1 MVELTAV
8 VLAAVLAGV
17 GWLVWKHGGRER
29 WHALT
34 DDRFVYGLP
43 WGTLLAVALVTAFYL
58 FAQRGLWNWYDP
70 LTLPFVSW
78 SWFYPVGVLTSGFAH
93 GSAGHIVSNMTGTL
107 AFGVVA
113 EYAWG
118 HYPQTRQSNIRDS
131 LLAPDDTGSQVTRPG
146 ARILLVTAAMFGVAL
161 LTGIFSLGPGL
172 GFSGAVF
179 GIAGFAIV
187 TRPRAAIAAVVAS
200 SALSTLYQALA
211 DPVVRGT
218 ISAGPPAPPSWANI
232 AFQAHMLGF
241 VVGVLLGVG
250 LLWSRRE
257 RLAPTSVF
265 GATLAFGLAL
275 SLWLLV
281 WPGGTDSF
289 TLYRGAGVIFVV
301 LLTGLVTVAATGSD
315 RSVSRQFAILAVAL
329 LSIPFVLTTLWF
341 VAALSG
347 AVPELSGMAPFS
359 ALLVLAVAALA
370 LPALPTAVRG
380 EDSRWATRRRTAF
393 LGLGTIAIVLLLPG
407 ILYGPVAVDTDS
419 ITETNEI
426 EVGDYVVTY
435 GENVTGGQE
444 LLMLDLNTSSLNQTY
459 DGLLV
464 ASESRSMWTIGERKD
479 SIAFDGEGSVQVGGL
494 GWSETVRAERTGWE
508 VTGNESAYAVD
519 LIHDGERTRSFT
531 SDPVRADVRI
541 DDHRVTVVPTQDDF
555 ELRVTRD
562 GDSVGTTA
570 IPDAGESATVGP
582 LTIRA
587 EDDDGTT
594 QVVVES
600 NGTSVTV
607 AEEETY

>member
-1 MVELTAV
+1 MVALTAV
-8 VLAAVLAGV
+8 VLAALLAGV
-17 GWLVWKHGGRER
+17 GWLVWTNGGSER
-29 WHALT
+29 WRALT
-34 DDRFVYGLP
+34 DDRFVYGVP
-43 WGTLLAVALVTAFYL
+43 WGTLVAVALVTAFYL
-58 FAQRGLWNWYDP
+58 LAQHGLTSWNEP

-93 GSAGHIVSNMTGTL
+93 GSPAHLLGNMTGTL

-118 HYPQTRQSNIRDS
+118 HYPQRRGHTIQDS
-131 LLAPDDTGSQVTRPG
+131 LLAPEESRFSRPG
-146 ARILLVTAAMFGVAL
+146 ARIALVTGAMFAVAL

-187 TRPRAAIAAVVAS
+187 TKPRAAIAAVVAS

-218 ISAGPPAPPSWANI
+218 ISVGPPAPPSWAGI

-241 VVGVLLGVG
+241 VVGVLLAVG
-250 LLWSRRE
+250 LLWSRQKD
-257 RLAPTSVF
+257 LAPLEVF
-265 GATLAFGLAL
+265 FATLAFGLAL

-281 WPGGTDSF
+281 WPGGQDVF
-289 TLYRGAGVIFVV
+289 YLYRGAGVIFVV
-301 LLTGLVTVAATGSD
+301 LLTGLVTIAATGSD
-315 RSVSRQFAILAVAL
+315 RSISRSIAILAVAL
-329 LSIPFVLTTLWF
+329 LAIPFALTTLWF
-341 VAALSG
+341 LAALSG
-347 AVPELSGMAPFS
+347 AVPELSGFAPFA
-359 ALLVLAVAALA
+359 ALLVLAVVALA
-370 LPALPTAVRG
+370 LPALPTALRG

-393 LGLGTIAIVLLLPG
+393 LGLGTVAILLLLPG

-435 GENVTGGQE
+435 AENVTGGQE

-464 ASESRSMWTIGERKD
+464 ASDSRSMWTIGERKD
-479 SIAFDGEGSVQVGGL
+479 SIAFDGEGEVQVGGL
-494 GWSETVRAERTGWE
+494 GWRETVRAERTGWE
-508 VTGNESAYAVD
+508 VTGNASAYAVD

-531 SDPVRADVRI
+531 SDPVRADVHI
-541 DDHRVTVVPTQDDF
+541 DDHRVTVVPTQEEF

-562 GDSVGTTA
+562 GDVVGTSA
-570 IPDAGESATVGP
+570 IPDAGDTATVDP

-587 EDDDGTT
+587 IDDDGTT

-600 NGTSVTV
+600 DGTSVTV
-607 AEEETY
+607 AVEETY

>member
-1 MVELTAV
+1 MVALTAV

-17 GWLVWKHGGRER
+17 GWLVWTNGGAEHWRE
-29 WHALT
+29 LT
-34 DDRFVYGLP
+34 DDRFVYGVP

-58 FAQRGLWNWYDP
+58 FAQRGLWSWYDP

-93 GSAGHIVSNMTGTL
+93 GSAGHIVSNMTGAL

-118 HYPQTRQSNIRDS
+118 HYPQRRGHTIRDS
-131 LLAPDDTGSQVTRPG
+131 LLAPQESRFSSPG
-146 ARILLVTAAMFGVAL
+146 ARILLVTAAMFAVAL

-187 TRPRAAIAAVVAS
+187 TKPRAAIAAVVAS

-218 ISAGPPAPPSWANI
+218 VSVGSPSPPTWANI

-241 VVGVLLGVG
+241 VVGAMAGIA
-250 LLWSRRE
+250 LLWARRDE
-257 RLAPTSVF
+257 LASVTVF
-265 GATLAFGLAL
+265 FATLTFGLAL

-281 WPGGTDSF
+281 WPGGQDVF
-289 TLYRGAGVIFVV
+289 YLYRGAGVILVV

-315 RSVSRQFAILAVAL
+315 RSVSRSIAILAVAL
-329 LSIPFVLTTLWF
+329 LAIPFVLAMLWF

-347 AVPELSGMAPFS
+347 TVPELSGFAPFA
-359 ALLVLAVAALA
+359 ALFVLAVLALA

-380 EDSRWATRRRTAF
+380 EGSRWAARRRTAF
-393 LGLGTIAIVLLLPG
+393 LGLGTVALLLLLPG
-407 ILYGPVAVDTDS
+407 ILYGPIAVDTDS

-435 GENVTGGQE
+435 AENVTSGQE
-444 LLMLDLNTSSLNQTY
+444 LLMLNVNTSSLNQTS

-464 ASESRSMWTIGERKD
+464 ASDSRSMWTVGEQKS

-494 GWSETVRAERTGWE
+494 GWRETVRAERTGWE
-508 VTGNESAYAVD
+508 VTGNDSAYAVD
-519 LIHDGERTRSFT
+519 LIHDGEQTRSFT
-531 SDPVRADVRI
+531 TDPVRADVRI
-541 DDHRVTVVPTQDDF
+541 DDYRVTVVPTQDDF
-555 ELRVTRD
+555 ELRITRD
-562 GDSVGTTA
+562 GSAVGTTA
-570 IPDAGESATVGP
+570 IPEPGETATVGP
-582 LTIRA
+582 LTVRS

-600 NGTSVTV
+600 DGTSVTV